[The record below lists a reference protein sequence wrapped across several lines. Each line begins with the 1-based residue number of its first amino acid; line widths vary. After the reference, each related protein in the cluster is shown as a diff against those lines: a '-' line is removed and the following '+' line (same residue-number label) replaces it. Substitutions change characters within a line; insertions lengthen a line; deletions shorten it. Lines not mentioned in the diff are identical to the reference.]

1 MKSQTQT
8 YETLLWPSDAQC
20 AVMLSFDVDGDTI
33 WKNGARGLPGGEAF
47 IRANSVGDYGPKR
60 AVLNILNLLS
70 EEQVPA
76 TFFMPGKVMHDYPA
90 LAKAIDARGH
100 EIGHHGYHHE
110 RYVDLT
116 VEEQRAVIEK
126 SQATFEKTIGKRAIG
141 YRTPSGDWS
150 RETAGLLHEMG
161 FSYSSSMRGDDR
173 PYRTVIDGEITDLIE
188 LSPKWD
194 LDDFV
199 QFGYNL
205 FPPEP
210 SGQDRIAGITQVFE
224 NFTQEFDGYYKEG
237 LCFVIQCHPQ
247 IIGSPGRLKM
257 YRDLIR
263 HIKGHERVWFATGS
277 QIADWWR
284 SIDRQCTDPQG
295 GFAP

>member
-1 MKSQTQT
+1 MG
-8 YETLLWPSDAQC
+8 ETATFEKLKWPNGARC

-33 WKNGARGLPGGEAF
+33 WKNGARDYPGGDGF
-47 IRANSVGDYGPKR
+47 LRGSSVGNYGPNCAVKR
-60 AVLNILNLLS
+60 IMDMLEKRHL
-70 EEQVPA
+70 PA
-76 TFFMPGKVMHDYPA
+76 TFFVPAKVMEDHPTLFQEMDR
-90 LAKAIDARGH
+90 RGF

-116 VEEQRAVIEK
+116 PEQQRAIIEK
-126 SQATFEKTIGKRAIG
+126 SQAIFERIIGKKAIG

-150 RETAGLLHEMG
+150 RETAGILYDMG

-173 PYRTVIDGEITDLIE
+173 PYRTVIDGEVTDFIE
-188 LSPKWD
+188 MAPKWD

-210 SGQDRIAGITQVFE
+210 AGQDRIAGIEQVFQ
-224 NFTQEFDGYYKEG
+224 NFTQEFDGYYEEG

-247 IIGSPGRLKM
+247 IIGSPGRLLM
-257 YRDLIR
+257 YQRLLEHMLEKEDI
-263 HIKGHERVWFATGS
+263 WFAKGS
-277 QIADWWR
+277 EIAAWWR
-284 SIDRQCTDPQG
+284 RIY
-295 GFAP
+295 

>member
-1 MKSQTQT
+1 MRDT
-8 YETLLWPSDAQC
+8 ETFEKIHWPDGAQC

-33 WKNGARGLPGGEAF
+33 WKNGAGNIEGGAGF
-47 IRANSVGDYGPKR
+47 LRANSVGNYGPNCAVRRILDILKR
-60 AVLNILNLLS
+60 H
-70 EEQVPA
+70 QVPA
-76 TFFMPGKVMHDYPA
+76 TFFVPAKVMEDYPD
-90 LAKAIDARGH
+90 LFVEIDRRGF

-116 VEEQRAVIEK
+116 PGEQRAIIEK
-126 SQATFEKTIGKRAIG
+126 SQKIFQLVIGKEAKG

-150 RETAGLLHEMG
+150 RETAGILYDMG

-173 PYRTVIDGEITDLIE
+173 PYRTVIEGEVTDFIE
-188 LSPKWD
+188 MAPKWD

-205 FPPEP
+205 YPAEP
-210 SGQDRIAGITQVFE
+210 SGQDRIAGIEQVFE
-224 NFTQEFDGYYKEG
+224 NFRQEFDGYYREG

-247 IIGSPGRLKM
+247 IIGSPGRLLM
-257 YRDLIR
+257 YERLINYM
-263 HIKGHERVWFATGS
+263 KSKDKVWFATGS

-284 SIDRQCTDPQG
+284 QNY
-295 GFAP
+295 

>member
-1 MKSQTQT
+1 MRDT
-8 YETLLWPSDAQC
+8 ETFEKIHWPDGAQC

-33 WKNGARGLPGGEAF
+33 WKNGAGNIEGGAGF
-47 IRANSVGDYGPKR
+47 LRANSVGNYGPNCAVRRILDILKR
-60 AVLNILNLLS
+60 H
-70 EEQVPA
+70 QVPA
-76 TFFMPGKVMHDYPA
+76 TFFVPAKVMEDYPD
-90 LAKAIDARGH
+90 LFVEIDRRGF

-116 VEEQRAVIEK
+116 PGEQRAIIEK
-126 SQATFEKTIGKRAIG
+126 SQKIFQSVIGKEAKG

-150 RETAGLLHEMG
+150 RETAGILYDMG

-173 PYRTVIDGEITDLIE
+173 PYRTVIEGEVTDFIE
-188 LSPKWD
+188 MAPKWD

-205 FPPEP
+205 YPAEP
-210 SGQDRIAGITQVFE
+210 SGQDRIAGIEQVFE
-224 NFTQEFDGYYKEG
+224 NFRQEFDGYYREG

-247 IIGSPGRLKM
+247 IIGSPGRLLM
-257 YRDLIR
+257 YERLINYM
-263 HIKGHERVWFATGS
+263 KSKDKVWFATGS

-284 SIDRQCTDPQG
+284 QNY
-295 GFAP
+295 

>member
-1 MKSQTQT
+1 MVQTQT
-8 YETLLWPSDAQC
+8 YEPIKWPGGARC

-33 WKNGARGLPGGEAF
+33 WKNGARDYEGGETF
-47 IRANSVGDYGPKR
+47 IRASSVGNYGPRR
-60 AVLNILNLLS
+60 AVDNILSLLDRLA
-70 EEQVPA
+70 VPA
-76 TFFMPGKVMHDYPA
+76 TFFVPAKVMEDHPGVCRRIA
-90 LAKAIDARGH
+90 AKGH

-116 VEEQRAVIEK
+116 PDEQRAIIEK
-126 SQATFEKTIGKRAIG
+126 SQGIFERVLGKKAAG

-150 RETAGLLHEMG
+150 RETAGILRDMG
-161 FSYSSSMRGDDR
+161 FQFSSSMRGDDR
-173 PYRTVIDGEITDLIE
+173 PYRTVIDGETTDFIE
-188 LSPKWD
+188 LAPKWD

-210 SGQDRIAGITQVFE
+210 AGQDRIAGIEQVFE
-224 NFTQEFDGYYKEG
+224 NFSMEFDGYYQEG

-257 YRDLIR
+257 YERLVR
-263 HIKGHERVWFATGS
+263 YMQSHEKVYFGTGS
-277 QIADWWR
+277 QIAQWWR
-284 SIDRQCTDPQG
+284 ENY
-295 GFAP
+295 

>member
-1 MKSQTQT
+1 MRETET
-8 YETLLWPSDAQC
+8 YDKLKWPDGAKC

-33 WKNGARGLPGGEAF
+33 WKNGARSIAGGERF
-47 IRANSVGDYGPKR
+47 LRASSVGNYGPNC
-60 AVLNILNLLS
+60 AVQRILDFL
-70 EEQVPA
+70 EEEEIEA
-76 TFFMPGKVMHDYPA
+76 TFFIPAKVMEDYEE
-90 LAKAIDARGH
+90 LCRGISRKGH

-116 VEEQRAVIEK
+116 PDEQRAIIEK
-126 SQATFEKTIGKRAIG
+126 SQKIFERVIGKKAVG

-150 RETAGLLHEMG
+150 SETAEILYDMG

-173 PYRTVIDGEITDLIE
+173 PYRTVINGVQTDFIEIA
-188 LSPKWD
+188 PKWD

-210 SGQDRIAGITQVFE
+210 SGQDRIAGIEQVFE
-224 NFTQEFDGYYKEG
+224 NFKQEFDGYYREG

-247 IIGSPGRLKM
+247 IIGSPGRFLM
-257 YRDLIR
+257 YQRLVR
-263 HIKGHERVWFATGS
+263 YIKSKKGIWFAKGF

-284 SIDRQCTDPQG
+284 ENY
-295 GFAP
+295 